1 MAGKAPREPLVPRT
15 PRSRAPPRGMHPCVA
30 SGMAGGFLGP
40 KASPCFSSEAD
51 EVWSSHFARLTAARP
66 CSLPASQEGLWG
78 EGDED
83 PVPAEPRGFT
93 GPPGAQPQPGPL
105 VQTCLLRDLEM
116 GPLAQTQTL
125 RDFEQVRPRGAGTP
139 PMASPGPSGHCRV
152 LAAFMPGPLD
162 TTEGCGVQE
171 GSQAGGGGKGRG
183 GLSPAGRH
191 APLTALT
198 AAARGGLRGS
208 GFTTRCPR
216 SSDSSNSSGRRKKR
230 GKGEQRGQR
239 RELRAGREPRLCPGG
254 AM

>member
-1 MAGKAPREPLVPRT
+1 
-15 PRSRAPPRGMHPCVA
+15 MHPCVA

-51 EVWSSHFARLTAARP
+51 EVRSSHFARLTAARP

-93 GPPGAQPQPGPL
+93 GPPGAQPQPAPL

-139 PMASPGPSGHCRV
+139 HGIARALRALPGACSIHAGSPGHSR
-152 LAAFMPGPLD
+152 
-162 TTEGCGVQE
+162 GVW
-171 GSQAGGGGKGRG
+171 SAGGVAGRWWRQRER

-198 AAARGGLRGS
+198 AAARGGRRGS